1 MSREYIREAY
11 KQGIPLKE
19 IAATLNTTVSAIKS
33 KASRDP
39 ECPTHGSLSIK
50 GVKSQNGIIGL
61 EAHLQESKMRDATKA
76 EAARMD
82 RLLDQNGYDP
92 ERHRWQ
98 FGYIHLYN
106 EEGKKEATPMVRN
119 PQAFEETKANQEEF
133 LKRLQK
139 AAPRIRKSP
148 VPTKTLAI
156 PANFDVHIGKHC
168 ELIRTGNDYTPDK
181 AVKQVLEGQAALFAL
196 TKPFGVTDILLPMGN
211 DVVHV
216 DNNNYTSTS
225 GTPQDA
231 YGSVESMMMLA
242 SEMYIRSIEG
252 FAKNHNVWLT
262 HVHSNHDRV
271 AGWSVSQNVATYFR
285 NHPRVH
291 VHPSS
296 IDQRPFKYF
305 LFGNDLIVFAHM
317 EGKVEEILGTIQE
330 EISLVGKPISRIYVY
345 IAHKHHKDV
354 SMRGSKV
361 IKNKEKDFNGLTT
374 IKHGAPVTGRVHVEM
389 VRSPSPADP
398 WHALKGFHNTPAVEM
413 FLHNEHS
420 QFARFTH
427 YF

>member
-1 MSREYIREAY
+1 MQQKLTPAQEQEIKRVCEANNLPY
-11 KQGIPLKE
+11 DKWNIDWAHIYDDESGKKIHTIQFV
-19 IAATLNTTVSAIKS
+19 NTKLA
-33 KASRDP
+33 
-39 ECPTHGSLSIK
+39 E
-50 GVKSQNGIIGL
+50 Q
-61 EAHLQESKMRDATKA
+61 QA
-76 EAARMD
+76 EA
-82 RLLDQNGYDP
+82 
-92 ERHRWQ
+92 
-98 FGYIHLYN
+98 
-106 EEGKKEATPMVRN
+106 
-119 PQAFEETKANQEEF
+119 QEEF
-133 LKRLQK
+133 LKRLSK
-139 AAPRIRKSP
+139 AAPKVRKSP
-148 VPTKTLAI
+148 VPSKTLAI

-168 ELIRTGNDYTPDK
+168 ELIRTGNDYTPEI
-181 AVKQVLEGQAALFAL
+181 AVKQVLEGQAKLFAL

-216 DNNNYTSTS
+216 DNNAHTSSS

-231 YGSVESMMMLA
+231 YGSVESMIMLA
-242 SEMYIRSIEG
+242 TEMYIRSIEG
-252 FAKNHNVWLT
+252 FAKNHNVWLA

-271 AGWSVSQNVATYFR
+271 AGWSVSQQVAIYFK

-291 VHPSS
+291 VNANN

-305 LFGNDLIVFAHM
+305 LFGNDLIVFAHG
-317 EGKVEEILGTIQE
+317 EGKPEEILGTIQE
-330 EISLVGKPISRIYVY
+330 EISLIGKPISRVYVY

-354 SMRGSKV
+354 SLRGSKV
-361 IKNKEKDFNGLTT
+361 MKNKEKDYNGLTV

-427 YF
+427 FF